1 MGGPRAREALELGL
15 EVRFATTP
23 FHLQNAPSDVTA
35 QRMQYKVITG
45 GAVGRVHL
53 KGPVYAALDVGLT
66 LAHELKFDG
75 SPTSRTVDLEGGPY
89 FGGGIIIDTDL

>member
-1 MGGPRAREALELGL
+1 
-15 EVRFATTP
+15 
-23 FHLQNAPSDVTA
+23 
-35 QRMQYKVITG
+35 MQYKVITG
-45 GAVGRVHL
+45 GAVARVHL
-53 KGPVYAALDVGLT
+53 KGPVSAALDVGLT